1 MNFAVYMKSKT
12 GTPEVVLCGVFLTKE
27 DASLYF
33 QEINW
38 KNDQYSFH
46 MDEVDCW
53 AEWSRIKN
61 KLT

>member
-12 GTPEVVLCGVFLTKE
+12 GTPEVVLCGVFLSKV

-38 KNDQYSFH
+38 ESDSYSFH
-46 MDEVDCW
+46 MDEVDSW
-53 AEWSRIKN
+53 AEWSGIRK